1 MSFTIANHAA
11 IIPVPLVNLL
21 VYPVPALPHNFSSWI
36 LRCYNVTHQNLHS
49 CSIRNIPAI
58 LTWKIAILSFIFV
71 PKYFNWD
78 IIDFLSSRFTLGTIT
93 LTVFDLCCHE
103 FSPFRLIRS
112 GETIHGSTVSCS
124 FQATPHSEGNQRCM
138 TLEVKKCSPVSAMH
152 SSGIYARSD
161 EPPQVCGKNQ
171 VPSEEFPLI
180 SWSS

>member
-1 MSFTIANHAA
+1 MSCTIANHAT

-36 LRCYNVTHQNLHS
+36 LRCYNVTHQNPHS

-93 LTVFDLCCHE
+93 LSVFDLCCHE
-103 FSPFRLIRS
+103 FSPFGYS
-112 GETIHGSTVSCS
+112 EGGETIHGSTVLCS

-138 TLEVKKCSPVSAMH
+138 TLE
-152 SSGIYARSD
+152 SS
-161 EPPQVCGKNQ
+161 
-171 VPSEEFPLI
+171 
-180 SWSS
+180 